1 MTGAAEMKILRRVLA
16 KNRERNARQLPPQS
30 LQGNRMSYHERRER
44 IEPFEQDNDADMAAR
59 KLRSDQPI
67 LYELI
72 KVLAPHPGGLRRW
85 SVMRAIRNDRERAS
99 RDISQKFEDEVERTF
114 RRFCADADNAKTRTC
129 DATEALFYRPREK
142 AGEVWAIFPDRA
154 KAWLASE
161 SVEVN

>member
-1 MTGAAEMKILRRVLA
+1 
-16 KNRERNARQLPPQS
+16 
-30 LQGNRMSYHERRER
+30 MSYQARRER
-44 IEPFEQDNDADMAAR
+44 VEPFEQENETEVAAR

-67 LYELI
+67 LSELI

-85 SVMRAIRNDRERAS
+85 SVMRAIRNERERAS

-114 RRFCADADNAKTRTC
+114 RRFCADAEGAKTRTC
-129 DATEALFYRPREK
+129 DPTEALFYRPREK

-161 SVEVN
+161 AVEVN

>member
-1 MTGAAEMKILRRVLA
+1 
-16 KNRERNARQLPPQS
+16 
-30 LQGNRMSYHERRER
+30 MSYSVRVERVDPLEPER
-44 IEPFEQDNDADMAAR
+44 GDDMAAR
-59 KLRSDQPI
+59 KLRADQPI
-67 LYELI
+67 LFELI

-114 RRFCADADNAKTRTC
+114 RRFCADADDAKTRTC

-154 KAWLASE
+154 KAWLAAE
-161 SVEVN
+161 PVEVN

>member
-1 MTGAAEMKILRRVLA
+1 
-16 KNRERNARQLPPQS
+16 
-30 LQGNRMSYHERRER
+30 MSYCERRER
-44 IEPFEQDNDADMAAR
+44 VEPLEPEQSAEVAAR
-59 KLRSDQPI
+59 KLRADQPI
-67 LYELI
+67 LFELI